1 MEVLNELLIRDKF
14 SRPEIVAE
22 VLKEE
27 IMSVA
32 RNFFLMEK
40 DIVVRYKRQGDK
52 FVFNVE
58 IVADRIKPF
67 GNKF

>member
-40 DIVVRYKRQGDK
+40 DIVVRYKRQDDK